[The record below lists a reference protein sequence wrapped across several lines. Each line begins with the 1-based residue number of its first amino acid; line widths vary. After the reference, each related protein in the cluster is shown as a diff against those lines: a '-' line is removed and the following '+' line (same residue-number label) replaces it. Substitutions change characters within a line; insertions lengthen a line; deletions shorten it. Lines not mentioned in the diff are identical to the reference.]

1 MTLNEYQKLALRT
14 AGEECRSLGNCAM
27 GLAGEAGECYEAII
41 KRENENIIK
50 ELGDL
55 AWYIAVC
62 AEVINVPLEQIV
74 YTNEMA
80 IAKLF
85 DLEISEIG
93 TNIVIYA
100 CKCTDIIKKHIYHH
114 HELDSHA
121 LIDIL
126 GILMKCICFC
136 ATLIDDSYTFDT
148 VLQMNV
154 DKLRK
159 RYPDGFEVEK
169 SLNRAEGDV

>member
-41 KRENENIIK
+41 KRENDNIIK

-62 AEVINVPLEQIV
+62 AEVINVPLEQID
-74 YTNEMA
+74 YPNEMVFE
-80 IAKLF
+80 KLF
-85 DLEISEIG
+85 DHEISEIG

-100 CKCTDIIKKHIYHH
+100 CKCTDIIKKHVYHH

-121 LIDIL
+121 LIDVL
-126 GILMKCICFC
+126 GILMHFISFC
-136 ATLIDDSYTFDT
+136 AWLIDHTYTLDII
-148 VLQMNV
+148 LQKNV

-169 SLNRAEGDV
+169 SLNRAEDTV

>member
-27 GLAGEAGECYEAII
+27 GLAGEAGECFEAIVE
-41 KRENENIIK
+41 RDNEKLTK

-62 AEVINVPLEQIV
+62 AEVIDIPMNRIAD
-74 YTNEMA
+74 TNK
-80 IAKLF
+80 IYIPT
-85 DLEISEIG
+85 DYGTSEIG
-93 TNIVIYA
+93 INIVIYA

-114 HELDSHA
+114 HELDIDS
-121 LIDIL
+121 LIDFL
-126 GILMKCICFC
+126 GILMKCISFC
-136 ATLIDDSYTFDT
+136 AWLIDDTYTLDII
-148 VLQMNV
+148 LQKNV